1 MKERGCKS
9 STLIGE
15 KLPGLLLAVEAMLP
29 QLTPCQEPV
38 GELPLDTRSSMK
50 RYQLGKTVSF
60 ANLAMKEARKG
71 GEKGVGNGLMPLV
84 LSAKS
89 TGLTW
94 LRLSSS
100 IARWSVSSRQ
110 NAVPSIKQTRE
121 VVSRIVRRPP
131 LVT

>member
-1 MKERGCKS
+1 
-9 STLIGE
+9 
-15 KLPGLLLAVEAMLP
+15 
-29 QLTPCQEPV
+29 
-38 GELPLDTRSSMK
+38 MK